1 MRPPT
6 SPTPATSHISP
17 DSRRSRGLLV
27 PAAVCAALVFGP
39 VGTAAAVTDAPGAA
53 SAGTTAAWSSAD
65 PDAVLDQLDVLGK
78 ANQDDDLGPLLDVL
92 SAIAAHEEAG
102 TLDSA
107 EAAGY
112 ARSLETANA
121 SLQQRLKDRAG
132 STTDRAAVPAADP
145 IADLVAQLQS
155 TVGGLV
161 QALTGV
167 LSGAVGTVTGLLSSV
182 LGVVTGLLGTG
193 LPALPDLPAAGSPAT
208 TAESPTTVVLPAR

>member
-39 VGTAAAVTDAPGAA
+39 VGTAAAVTDVPGTA
-53 SAGTTAAWSSAD
+53 SAGTTAAWSSVG
-65 PDAVLDQLDVLGK
+65 PDAVLDQLDVLDE
-78 ANQDDDLGPLLDVL
+78 ANQDDDLAPLLDVL
-92 SAIAAHEEAG
+92 SAIAKHEEAG
-102 TLDSA
+102 TLDPA
-107 EAAGY
+107 AAGY

-167 LSGAVGTVTGLLSSV
+167 LSGAVGTVTGLLSPV

-208 TAESPTTVVLPAR
+208 TAGSPTTVVLPAG